1 MEDATSQIPLDRIWD
16 TVDEALSYRTL
27 SATERY
33 CFTRARTQRHGC
45 ISVCL
50 VLTKIYIGQGFRKR
64 EASLCVFCIFL
75 RFVLI
80 VQLFPYDAKFS
91 NRAHARQH
99 SPSRNMA
106 NMSSP
111 ASD

>member
-1 MEDATSQIPLDRIWD
+1 MQLRKFRSTAFGTPWMKLFPIAPYQQQQD
-16 TVDEALSYRTL
+16 T
-27 SATERY
+27 Y

-45 ISVCL
+45 ICVCL
-50 VLTKIYIGQGFRKR
+50 DLSKVYIGQGFRKR
-64 EASLCVFCIFL
+64 ETSLCVFCISL

-80 VQLFPYDAKFS
+80 VQLFPYDAKFA

-106 NMSSP
+106 NISSP